1 MNSSVWF
8 YLGNTVASL
17 EMTAT
22 MREEESDD
30 IEESE
35 DNCKS
40 NREME
45 SHGESII
52 KWKPKK
58 NCLDIVPLSGGKL
71 ERREKMRESL
81 PD

>member
-35 DNCKS
+35 DNFKS

-45 SHGESII
+45 SQAESII

-58 NCLDIVPLSGGKL
+58 ELLGHCFPS
-71 ERREKMRESL
+71 RRKVRKEGEDEGIST
-81 PD
+81 